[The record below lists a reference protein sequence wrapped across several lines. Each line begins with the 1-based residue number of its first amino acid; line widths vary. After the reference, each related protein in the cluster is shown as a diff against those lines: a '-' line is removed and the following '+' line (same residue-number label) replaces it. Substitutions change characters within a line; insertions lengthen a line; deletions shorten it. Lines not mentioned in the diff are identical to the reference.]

1 MNARRCL
8 HGHGEQLLQPLA
20 SGWIEV
26 AAGIDPVDL
35 VAILQEFEGL
45 QNNLGLPGVI
55 AEVSMLRSQI
65 VFETQPKLWG
75 EVLFR
80 SPKDIQVYP
89 HLFRLAA

>member
-1 MNARRCL
+1 
-8 HGHGEQLLQPLA
+8 
-20 SGWIEV
+20 V

-55 AEVSMLRSQI
+55 AEASMFRSQI
-65 VFETQPKLWG
+65 VFETQTKLWG

-89 HLFRLAA
+89 PSLSPGGITVAGPPPCGCR